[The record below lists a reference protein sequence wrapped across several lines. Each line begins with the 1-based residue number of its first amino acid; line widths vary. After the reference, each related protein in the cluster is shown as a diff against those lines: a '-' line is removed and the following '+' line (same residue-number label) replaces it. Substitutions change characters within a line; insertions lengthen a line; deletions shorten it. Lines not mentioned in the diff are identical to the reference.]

1 MNCQNRLMLTEVSLI
16 FCAIRNLTLAVNLT
30 DVRKGLGELREGLKH
45 LISELENHFSEPELI
60 NPRDGYPE
68 KMWKFSAVAKEKL
81 DGMVDRLALADA
93 SYQNTARFYG
103 ELDKLPSTSEFFGVF
118 KQFLASYK
126 VGNKDT
132 L

>member
-1 MNCQNRLMLTEVSLI
+1 MRYILAT
-16 FCAIRNLTLAVNLT
+16 RKLTLVVNLT
-30 DVRKGLGELREGLKH
+30 DVRKGLGDLREGLKH
-45 LISELENHFSEPELI
+45 LLLELENHFNDPESI
-60 NPRDGYPE
+60 TPRDGYPE
-68 KMWKFSAVAKEKL
+68 KMWKFSAVAKGKL

-126 VGNKDT
+126 VFTKVFCGF
-132 L
+132 